1 MSTGSLVADRKD
13 STSFWSGTGLGED
26 ISDLSESIGKGS
38 WVQGTLAG
46 VGTAADAVSLVF
58 NPVASAVGW
67 VAGWIIE
74 HIPPLPEMLEK
85 LTGDADAVRA
95 GSQTWSNISTHLNEQ
110 AESLR
115 TTINRDMADQVGQ
128 AADAWR
134 SQGRGLASA
143 LESMGGLAKGVSTGL
158 SVAGVVVQIVHD
170 MVRDAIAEAIGMFSQ
185 SVLEEVFSLG
195 LATPAVAAQISTW
208 VTSKVSTITHRVKDL
223 ISSFEALSKLFRK
236 ISPLASK
243 IKSLLNKLDEI
254 PTDAGHR
261 AGRWINEHTGRTSHT
276 ASTTTSAA
284 HTAGTAGTAS
294 HAGTDSASHAGTG
307 SSSASHAET
316 GSSSTG
322 HAGTDSTSHSGTNS
336 ASHAETGSSSTGH
349 SGTNASST
357 PHSGTDSTSHA
368 ETSSSSTG
376 HAGTGS
382 ASHAETSSSST
393 GHAGTG
399 SASHAETGSSSTGHA
414 GTGSASHAETGSSS
428 TGHSG
433 TDSTSHSGTDS
444 TSHAET
450 SSSST
455 PHSGTGSSSTGHAET
470 DSTSSGR
477 AETSSAS
484 HASFGADSSGSS
496 AGTSYHGLD
505 PVQGPVDNMA
515 SSSASSGGPTTYHGL
530 DPITGETHQPAHTNS
545 GAHTTQDTTTN
556 GTHTTDDAGAPNDTG
571 KPTSTPDTDAT
582 THHGQNGDDPNAHG
596 NGSGNDSHE
605 GNHDSSDG
613 SDSPS
618 SDHSSDGSSSQG
630 GEGSSEQTSPDGT
643 IDPDK
648 VPSPPPDPGH
658 SAYNDTAVNEWAQ
671 NTSKATGMT
680 PEGALGVYDY
690 TTNDG
695 YHTMNPALRGAPDTP
710 IPSNVQTRI
719 DNTLS
724 GMNQLPEVSATTY
737 RGTNVPDDVYTHL
750 QTGTGEY
757 TDKAFMSSSYNESV
771 ADNFQSGSKNSVVF
785 EINGNSGVDVSKLS
799 AYGGEAEILFKP
811 GTTFS
816 ISESSLDEQNILRV
830 KLAEK

>member
-322 HAGTDSTSHSGTNS
+322 HAGT
-336 ASHAETGSSSTGH
+336 
-349 SGTNASST
+349 
-357 PHSGTDSTSHA
+357 
-368 ETSSSSTG
+368 SSSSTG
-376 HAGTGS
+376 HAG
-382 ASHAETSSSST
+382 
-393 GHAGTG
+393 
-399 SASHAETGSSSTGHA
+399 
-414 GTGSASHAETGSSS
+414 
-428 TGHSG
+428 
-433 TDSTSHSGTDS
+433 
-444 TSHAET
+444 
-450 SSSST
+450 
-455 PHSGTGSSSTGHAET
+455 T

>member
-115 TTINRDMADQVGQ
+115 TTINSDMADQVGQ

-322 HAGTDSTSHSGTNS
+322 HAGTSSSSTGHAGTDSTSHSGTNS

-357 PHSGTDSTSHA
+357 P
-368 ETSSSSTG
+368 
-376 HAGTGS
+376 
-382 ASHAETSSSST
+382 
-393 GHAGTG
+393 
-399 SASHAETGSSSTGHA
+399 
-414 GTGSASHAETGSSS
+414 
-428 TGHSG
+428 
-433 TDSTSHSGTDS
+433 HSGTDS

-771 ADNFQSGSKNSVVF
+771 AANFQSGSKNSVVF

>member
-322 HAGTDSTSHSGTNS
+322 HAGTSSSSTGHAGTDSTSHSGTNS
-336 ASHAETGSSSTGH
+336 ASH
-349 SGTNASST
+349 
-357 PHSGTDSTSHA
+357 SGTD
-368 ETSSSSTG
+368 
-376 HAGTGS
+376 
-382 ASHAETSSSST
+382 
-393 GHAGTG
+393 
-399 SASHAETGSSSTGHA
+399 
-414 GTGSASHAETGSSS
+414 SASHAETGSSS

-444 TSHAET
+444 ASHAET

-455 PHSGTGSSSTGHAET
+455 PHAETDSTSHAGTDSSSTPHAETDSASHAET

-477 AETSSAS
+477 AKTSSAS

-771 ADNFQSGSKNSVVF
+771 AANFQSGSKNSVVF

>member
-322 HAGTDSTSHSGTNS
+322 HAGT
-336 ASHAETGSSSTGH
+336 
-349 SGTNASST
+349 
-357 PHSGTDSTSHA
+357 
-368 ETSSSSTG
+368 SSSSTG
-376 HAGTGS
+376 HA
-382 ASHAETSSSST
+382 
-393 GHAGTG
+393 
-399 SASHAETGSSSTGHA
+399 
-414 GTGSASHAETGSSS
+414 
-428 TGHSG
+428 G

-450 SSSST
+450 SSSSTPHSGTGSSST

>member
-322 HAGTDSTSHSGTNS
+322 HAGTSSSSTGHAGTDSTSHSGTNS
-336 ASHAETGSSSTGH
+336 ASHAET
-349 SGTNASST
+349 
-357 PHSGTDSTSHA
+357 DSTSHA
-368 ETSSSSTG
+368 GTSSSSTP
-376 HAGTGS
+376 
-382 ASHAETSSSST
+382 
-393 GHAGTG
+393 
-399 SASHAETGSSSTGHA
+399 HAETGSSSTPHA
-414 GTGSASHAETGSSS
+414 GTS
-428 TGHSG
+428 
-433 TDSTSHSGTDS
+433 
-444 TSHAET
+444 
-450 SSSST
+450 
-455 PHSGTGSSSTGHAET
+455 SSSTGHAET

>member
-26 ISDLSESIGKGS
+26 ISDLSESISKGS

-284 HTAGTAGTAS
+284 HTAGTAS

-322 HAGTDSTSHSGTNS
+322 HSGTNS
-336 ASHAETGSSSTGH
+336 T
-349 SGTNASST
+349 
-357 PHSGTDSTSHA
+357 
-368 ETSSSSTG
+368 
-376 HAGTGS
+376 
-382 ASHAETSSSST
+382 
-393 GHAGTG
+393 
-399 SASHAETGSSSTGHA
+399 SHAETGSSSTGHA
-414 GTGSASHAETGSSS
+414 GTGSSSTGHAGTDSTSHSEANSASHAETGSSS
-428 TGHSG
+428 TPHA
-433 TDSTSHSGTDS
+433 GTDS
-444 TSHAET
+444 TSHAGT
-450 SSSST
+450 DSSST
-455 PHSGTGSSSTGHAET
+455 PHAETGSSSTGHAETDSTSHAET

-785 EINGNSGVDVSKLS
+785 EIDGNSGVDVSKLS

-830 KLAEK
+830 KLVEK

>member
-307 SSSASHAET
+307 SSSTGHAGTGSSSTGHAGTGSSSTGHSETGSASHAGTDSSST
-316 GSSSTG
+316 GHSGTNSASHSGTGSTSHAGTGSSSTPHSGTNSASHAGTDSSSTPHSGTDSASHAGTDSSSTG
-322 HAGTDSTSHSGTNS
+322 HAGTDSTS
-336 ASHAETGSSSTGH
+336 SS
-349 SGTNASST
+349 
-357 PHSGTDSTSHA
+357 
-368 ETSSSSTG
+368 
-376 HAGTGS
+376 
-382 ASHAETSSSST
+382 
-393 GHAGTG
+393 
-399 SASHAETGSSSTGHA
+399 
-414 GTGSASHAETGSSS
+414 
-428 TGHSG
+428 
-433 TDSTSHSGTDS
+433 
-444 TSHAET
+444 
-450 SSSST
+450 
-455 PHSGTGSSSTGHAET
+455 
-470 DSTSSGR
+470 R

-484 HASFGADSSGSS
+484 YASFGADSSGSS

-771 ADNFQSGSKNSVVF
+771 AANFQSGSKNSVVF
-785 EINGNSGVDVSKLS
+785 EIDGNSGVDVSKLS

>member
-294 HAGTDSASHAGTG
+294 HAGTDSASHA
-307 SSSASHAET
+307 ET

-336 ASHAETGSSSTGH
+336 ASHAET
-349 SGTNASST
+349 
-357 PHSGTDSTSHA
+357 DSTSHA
-368 ETSSSSTG
+368 GTSSSSTP
-376 HAGTGS
+376 HA
-382 ASHAETSSSST
+382 
-393 GHAGTG
+393 
-399 SASHAETGSSSTGHA
+399 
-414 GTGSASHAETGSSS
+414 
-428 TGHSG
+428 G

-444 TSHAET
+444 TSHAGT

-771 ADNFQSGSKNSVVF
+771 AAKFQSGSKNSVVF

>member
-382 ASHAETSSSST
+382 ASHAETS
-393 GHAGTG
+393 
-399 SASHAETGSSSTGHA
+399 SSSTGHA

>member
-26 ISDLSESIGKGS
+26 ISDLSESISKGS
-38 WVQGTLAG
+38 WVQGTLVG

-284 HTAGTAGTAS
+284 HTAGTAS

-307 SSSASHAET
+307 SSS
-316 GSSSTG
+316 TG
-322 HAGTDSTSHSGTNS
+322 HAG
-336 ASHAETGSSSTGH
+336 
-349 SGTNASST
+349 
-357 PHSGTDSTSHA
+357 
-368 ETSSSSTG
+368 
-376 HAGTGS
+376 
-382 ASHAETSSSST
+382 
-393 GHAGTG
+393 
-399 SASHAETGSSSTGHA
+399 TGSSSTGHA
-414 GTGSASHAETGSSS
+414 GTGSSSTPHSGTNASS
-428 TGHSG
+428 TG
-433 TDSTSHSGTDS
+433 HSGTDS

-455 PHSGTGSSSTGHAET
+455 PHSGTNSASHSGTDSASHAETGSSSTGHAGTDSASHAETSSSSTPHSGTSSASHAETGSSSTGHAGTGSSSTGHAGTDSTSHAGTDSSSTPHAETGSSSTGHAETDSASHAET

-771 ADNFQSGSKNSVVF
+771 AANFQSGSKNSVVF
-785 EINGNSGVDVSKLS
+785 EIDGNSGVDVSKLS

>member
-322 HAGTDSTSHSGTNS
+322 HAGTSSSSTGHAGTDSTSHSGTNS

-357 PHSGTDSTSHA
+357 P
-368 ETSSSSTG
+368 
-376 HAGTGS
+376 
-382 ASHAETSSSST
+382 
-393 GHAGTG
+393 
-399 SASHAETGSSSTGHA
+399 
-414 GTGSASHAETGSSS
+414 
-428 TGHSG
+428 
-433 TDSTSHSGTDS
+433 HSGTDS

>member
-322 HAGTDSTSHSGTNS
+322 HAGT
-336 ASHAETGSSSTGH
+336 
-349 SGTNASST
+349 
-357 PHSGTDSTSHA
+357 
-368 ETSSSSTG
+368 SSSSTG
-376 HAGTGS
+376 HA
-382 ASHAETSSSST
+382 
-393 GHAGTG
+393 
-399 SASHAETGSSSTGHA
+399 
-414 GTGSASHAETGSSS
+414 
-428 TGHSG
+428 G

-771 ADNFQSGSKNSVVF
+771 AANFQSGSKNSVVF

>member
-284 HTAGTAGTAS
+284 HTAGTAS

-336 ASHAETGSSSTGH
+336 ASHAET
-349 SGTNASST
+349 
-357 PHSGTDSTSHA
+357 DSTSHA
-368 ETSSSSTG
+368 GTSSSSTP
-376 HAGTGS
+376 HA
-382 ASHAETSSSST
+382 
-393 GHAGTG
+393 
-399 SASHAETGSSSTGHA
+399 
-414 GTGSASHAETGSSS
+414 
-428 TGHSG
+428 G

-556 GTHTTDDAGAPNDTG
+556 GTHTTDDTGAPNDTG